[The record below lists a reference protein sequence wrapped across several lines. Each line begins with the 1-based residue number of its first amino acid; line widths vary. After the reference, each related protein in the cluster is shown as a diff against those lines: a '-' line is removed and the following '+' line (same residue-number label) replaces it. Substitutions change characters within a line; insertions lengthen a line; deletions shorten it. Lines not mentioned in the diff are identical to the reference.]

1 MSEAKVWRLDRDL
14 AKPRY
19 LKIAKGEAK
28 TQLRREIERTRWLAT
43 RQVRVP
49 TILRT
54 HEDADFVAL
63 LSEALPG
70 VVATDAH
77 LSPAVLVAA
86 IGRGLAKLHALAG
99 AECPFDETL
108 HTRLPRARR
117 LIGQGKIDAND
128 FEERNRKLTPQALL
142 DRLCAQTPDEEL
154 VVAHGDATL
163 SNMVVDHDASIGFV
177 DCGHC
182 GKADRYLDLA
192 IAAQEIEDKF
202 GSTEAG
208 IFVRAYGE
216 TSWDAKKARFFCD
229 LYELF

>member
-1 MSEAKVWRLDRDL
+1 MWRLDRALANRDL

-28 TQLRREIERTRWLAT
+28 AQLRREIERTRWLAT
-43 RQVRVP
+43 REVRVP

-70 VVATDAH
+70 VVATDAP
-77 LSPAVLVAA
+77 LSPAVLAAA
-86 IGRGLAKLHALAG
+86 IGRGLAKLHALPV

-108 HTRLPRARR
+108 RTRLARARR
-117 LIGQGKIDAND
+117 LISEGKIDAND
-128 FEERNRKLTPQALL
+128 FDERNRKLTPQALL
-142 DRLCAQTPDEEL
+142 DRLCAQRPDEEL

-163 SNMVVDHDASIGFV
+163 SNIIVDHDATIGFV

-192 IAAQEIEDKF
+192 LAAQEIEDKF

-208 IFVRAYGE
+208 IFVSAYGE
-216 TSWDAKKARFFCD
+216 TSWDANKARFFCD